1 MTVCR
6 KGVCVR
12 ARVRIRTHAR
22 VYLQREERGRK
33 RERYISLAV
42 METQKRMI
50 KVATAFMYNT
60 FP

>member
-1 MTVCR
+1 M
-6 KGVCVR
+6 CVR
-12 ARVRIRTHAR
+12 AHAR
-22 VYLQREERGRK
+22 VYAHMQVCIYGEKKGAE

-50 KVATAFMYNT
+50 KVAAAFMYNT